1 MAIGARD
8 FIDRLLVEK
17 YAQEQ
22 VDNHTDEGLK
32 SRIDADD
39 IMSAL
44 NQYSNNYRS
53 YLDVSSKLNVS
64 CYAVNARN
72 AKYVQYDAITA

>member
-22 VDNHTDEGLK
+22 VDNHTDEALV

-39 IMSAL
+39 IMSAMT
-44 NQYSNNYRS
+44 QYSNNYRS
-53 YLDVSSKLNVS
+53 YLDVTARLNVA
-64 CYAVNARN
+64 CYSVNARN
-72 AKYVQYDAITA
+72 AKYVSIPA

>member
-22 VDNHTDEGLK
+22 VDNHTDEALK
-32 SRIDADD
+32 SRVDADD
-39 IMSAL
+39 IMSAM
-44 NQYSNNYRS
+44 NQYSNNYRN
-53 YLDVSSKLNVS
+53 YLDISAKLNIT

-72 AKYVQYDAITA
+72 AKYEPIPA

>member
-8 FIDRLLVEK
+8 LIDRLLVEK

-22 VDNHTDEGLK
+22 VDNHTDDALQ

-39 IMSAL
+39 IMSAMT
-44 NQYSNNYRS
+44 QYSNNYRS
-53 YLDVSSKLNVS
+53 YLDVTAKLNVA

-72 AKYVQYDAITA
+72 AKYVSVPA

>member
-17 YAQEQ
+17 YSQEQ
-22 VDNHTDEGLK
+22 VDNHTDEALV
-32 SRIDADD
+32 SRVDADD
-39 IMSAL
+39 IMSAM
-44 NQYSNNYRS
+44 NNFANNYRN
-53 YLDVSSKLNVS
+53 YLDVSAKLNVA

-72 AKYVQYDAITA
+72 AKYQSIPA

>member
-17 YAQEQ
+17 YAQEK
-22 VDNHTDEGLK
+22 VDNHSDDALT

-39 IMSAL
+39 IMSTM
-44 NQYSNNYRS
+44 NQLSYNYRS
-53 YLDVSSKLNVS
+53 YLDISAKLNRT

-72 AKYVQYDAITA
+72 AKYVSIPA

>member
-17 YAQEQ
+17 YSQEQ
-22 VDNHTDEGLK
+22 VDNHTEEALV
-32 SRIDADD
+32 SRVDADD
-39 IMSAL
+39 IMSAM
-44 NQYSNNYRS
+44 NNFANNYRN
-53 YLDVSSKLNVS
+53 YLDVSAKLNVA

-72 AKYVQYDAITA
+72 AKYQSIPA

>member
-22 VDNHTDEGLK
+22 VDNHTDEALV
-32 SRIDADD
+32 SRVDADD
-39 IMSAL
+39 IMTAM
-44 NQYSNNYRS
+44 NVYANNYRS
-53 YLDVSSKLNVS
+53 FLDVSAKLNVA

-72 AKYVQYDAITA
+72 AKYQTIPA

>member
-22 VDNHTDEGLK
+22 VDNHTDEALV
-32 SRIDADD
+32 SRVSAND
-39 IMSAL
+39 IMSAM
-44 NQYSNNYRS
+44 NQAANNYRGF
-53 YLDVSSKLNVS
+53 LDISSRLNVA
-64 CYAVNARN
+64 CYSVNARN
-72 AKYVQYDAITA
+72 AKYQSIPA

>member
-22 VDNHTDEGLK
+22 VDNHTDDGLK
-32 SRIDADD
+32 SRIEADD

-44 NQYSNNYRS
+44 NQYSYNYRS
-53 YLDVSSKLNVS
+53 YLDVSAKLNVA
-64 CYAVNARN
+64 CYSVNAKN
-72 AKYVQYDAITA
+72 AKYTQYETIPA

>member
-1 MAIGARD
+1 MAVGARD

-22 VDNHTDEGLK
+22 VDNHSEEALT

-39 IMSAL
+39 IMSAM
-44 NQYSNNYRS
+44 NQYANNYRN
-53 YLDVSSKLNVS
+53 YLDVTSRLNIA
-64 CYAVNARN
+64 CYSVNARN
-72 AKYVQYDAITA
+72 AKYVSIPA

>member
-8 FIDRLLVEK
+8 FIDKLLVEK

-22 VDNHTDEGLK
+22 VDNHDDSALV
-32 SRIDADD
+32 SRVNADD
-39 IMSAL
+39 IMSAM
-44 NQYSNNYRS
+44 NNYANNYRNF
-53 YLDVSSKLNVS
+53 LDVSARLNVA

-72 AKYVQYDAITA
+72 AKYQSIPA

>member
-8 FIDRLLVEK
+8 FIDKLLVEK

-22 VDNHTDEGLK
+22 VDNHTDDGLK
-32 SRIDADD
+32 SRIEADD
-39 IMSAL
+39 IMTAL

-53 YLDVSSKLNVS
+53 YLDVSSKLNIA
-64 CYAVNARN
+64 CYSVNAKN
-72 AKYVQYDAITA
+72 AKYTQYDLISA

>member
-17 YAQEQ
+17 YAQEK
-22 VDNHTDEGLK
+22 VDNHTDDALV

-39 IMSAL
+39 IMSAM
-44 NQYSNNYRS
+44 NKAAYNYRS
-53 YLDVSSKLNVS
+53 FLDVSAKLNVA
-64 CYAVNARN
+64 CYSVNARN
-72 AKYVQYDAITA
+72 AKYQSIPV